1 MATFGGA
8 VAAMRARF
16 AAGWLTP
23 IAYPNGE
30 RPGGGWPP
38 QVDGAP
44 VPWAYF
50 DVLASASDLR
60 GAGLPGDHVWLTR
73 GNIFISIFCPLGE
86 GSVRAIDLAEAAGE
100 KFRAATLYQDGAGA
114 KVVCLAPVCDGGGP
128 DAENGNVFRVT
139 TTIPF
144 EFYFRK

>member
-1 MATFGGA
+1 M
-8 VAAMRARF
+8 
-16 AAGWLTP
+16 
-23 IAYPNGE
+23 
-30 RPGGGWPP
+30 
-38 QVDGAP
+38 
-44 VPWAYF
+44 
-50 DVLASASDLR
+50 
-60 GAGLPGDHVWLTR
+60 
-73 GNIFISIFCPLGE
+73 
-86 GSVRAIDLAEAAGE
+86 RAIDLAEAAGE